1 MAERR
6 MFSRRIV
13 SSARFLRMPAICQ
26 ALYFQL
32 GINADDDGVVEAFAI
47 VRAVGAT
54 EGDLMTLEERGFVK
68 ILNED
73 LITYIVDWTEQNKIR
88 PDRKNDS
95 IYKDLLDELGVETLE
110 KRPRKKPEVT
120 DLAGVASEDP
130 EVEKEADADIGQSMD
145 GPMTGQCTHSVSV
158 SVSGID
164 INNNK
169 HSLTASGERAS
180 KKPGKAELEKE
191 FAELW
196 LLYPK
201 KRGKEEAVKAYVKAR
216 KEGIAKDEIRKG
228 LEAFCASTR
237 GTDLQYIPYG
247 STWFH
252 QRRWAD
258 DYQEA
263 KEIQSH
269 DWDYKKL
276 EEAAQNA
283 LYNAV

>member
-13 SSARFLRMPAICQ
+13 TSARFLRMPAICQ

-32 GINADDDGVVEAFAI
+32 GINADDDGVVEAFSI

-54 EGDLMTLEERGFVK
+54 EGDLEELEKRGFVK

-110 KRPRKKPEVT
+110 KRPRKKPEVV
-120 DLAGVASEDP
+120 DLAGAAP
-130 EVEKEADADIGQSMD
+130 EEKEADADTCQAMD
-145 GPMTGQCTHSVSV
+145 GPVTGQCTHSVSV

-169 HSLTASGERAS
+169 KHSLTAGGERV
-180 KKPGKAELEKE
+180 PKAQLEKE

-196 LLYPK
+196 ELYPK

-216 KEGIAKDEIRKG
+216 KDGISEETIRKG
-228 LEAFCASTR
+228 LEAFCASAR
-237 GTDLQYIPYG
+237 GSDPQYIPYG

-252 QRRWAD
+252 QRRWSD
-258 DYQEA
+258 EYQEE
-263 KEIQSH
+263 KEISSH
-269 DWDYKKL
+269 GWDYGKL
-276 EEAAQNA
+276 EEIAANA
-283 LYNAV
+283 IYHAV